1 MYKRFVANYCCE
13 SFFVMQQDLP
23 KKLTTSEMAEL
34 LRRSY
39 KQFRADVVKYNIPH
53 IKIGGTR
60 LFNFKEV
67 EDFLKVKNSNSIL
80 PSPKVQNKKKN
91 SKDLKTAGENTKKTH
106 YQTLLGLR

>member
-1 MYKRFVANYCCE
+1 MYKRFVAIYRCE
-13 SFFVMQQDLP
+13 SFFIMQELQR
-23 KKLTTSEMAEL
+23 KLTTSEMADL

-53 IKIGGTR
+53 IRIGGTR

-67 EDFLKVKNSNSIL
+67 EDFLKVRNSNSNL
-80 PSPKVQNKKKN
+80 FSPKVQSKKKN
-91 SKDLKTAGENTKKTH
+91 SKDLETAVENTKKTH